1 MTVSQEMPDLP
12 LTSPT
17 PSTYGPTLTTTLPS
31 GLKILTS
38 PNASSLTVTYT
49 TPFTPSPSSLPSRYM
64 SFKSSSLASTL
75 KTSRTFE
82 DLGASTSTS
91 HSRSSLTRS
100 FTCDPT
106 LYVHLL
112 PHLAVSPVYEPWDVQ
127 SALKSA
133 NLDKEAAKTDP
144 ILTLQESIYSAC
156 YGESSPLG
164 ESIYGGCSAG
174 DVVSF
179 TEGLKGG

>member
-1 MTVSQEMPDLP
+1 MLVRNIRNIASRRMSTMTVSQEMPDLP

-64 SFKSSSLASTL
+64 SFKSSSLGSTL

-82 DLGASTSTS
+82 DLGASTFTS
-91 HSRSSLTRS
+91 HTRTSISKS
-100 FTCDPT
+100 FT
-106 LYVHLL
+106 
-112 PHLAVSPVYEPWDVQ
+112 SPEVMMGLMSDRGVD
-127 SALKSA
+127 LG
-133 NLDKEAAKTDP
+133 
-144 ILTLQESIYSAC
+144 SIVLC
-156 YGESSPLG
+156 
-164 ESIYGGCSAG
+164 AG
-174 DVVSF
+174 RVMFAGNDN
-179 TEGLKGG
+179 